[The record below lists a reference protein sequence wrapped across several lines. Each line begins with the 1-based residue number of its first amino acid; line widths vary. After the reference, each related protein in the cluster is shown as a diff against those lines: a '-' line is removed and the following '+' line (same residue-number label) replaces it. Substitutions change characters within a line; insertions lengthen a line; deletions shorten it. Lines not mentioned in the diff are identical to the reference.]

1 MRTVTRT
8 AALGLAIACLGA
20 AVVPSAGLAA
30 TQPTL
35 KTGYTVAVKKGALAN
50 GSTVRAKVTVT
61 NPQANVSDWW
71 NEATVA
77 KVVRKGINNGYQEP
91 YSAQGYRCNP
101 VVRGGTTSFFC
112 RLQGADVP
120 TKVLI
125 RFKANYGG

>member
-8 AALGLAIACLGA
+8 AALALAIAGIGA
-20 AVVPSAGLAA
+20 TAVPSAGLAA

-35 KTGYTVAVKKGALAN
+35 KTGYRVTVKNGALAN
-50 GSTVRAKVTVT
+50 GNTVRAKVTVT
-61 NPQANVSDWW
+61 NPQSSVSDWW

-91 YSAQGYRCNP
+91 YAAQGYHCNP
-101 VVRGGTTSFFC
+101 IVRGGTTSFFC
-112 RLQGADVP
+112 RLRGADVP